1 MIKWN
6 LFRVVMFGFIAA
18 IINFQPSY
26 VYADLVITGASDP
39 KYKVGEKLPDT
50 TKLEIPA
57 DITVSILKIPEQETY
72 VVRGPFTGTL
82 EDYIKKK
89 TCPWIERLFG
99 NCGRED
105 RSEPPTGGVRAIRP
119 RN

>member
-1 MIKWN
+1 MKKWK
-6 LFRVVMFGFIAA
+6 LFQVALIGLVATY
-18 IINFQPSY
+18 IIFQSSH
-26 VYADLVITGASDP
+26 VHADLVITGASDP
-39 KYKVGEKLPDT
+39 KYKVGEKLPDN

-72 VVRGPFTGTL
+72 VVRGPHTGTL
-82 EDYIKKK
+82 EEYIKKK

-99 NCGRED
+99 VCGRED

-119 RN
+119 KD